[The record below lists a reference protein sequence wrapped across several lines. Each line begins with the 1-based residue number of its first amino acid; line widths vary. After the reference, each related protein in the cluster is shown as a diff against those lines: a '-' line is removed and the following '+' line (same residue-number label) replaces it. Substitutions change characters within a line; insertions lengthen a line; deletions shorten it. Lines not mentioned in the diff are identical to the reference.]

1 MNKIEI
7 GVLLAAMGLH
17 GAGLMF
23 ARSVPEL
30 HVLQP
35 RFTESMV
42 VEFEMPTAVVR
53 PAPVAVEPREPSAPR
68 DPEQQAAAVI
78 TPDPSTPQDP
88 TRRSTTRGSAAETRD
103 ASEPTSG
110 GPLVT
115 APGPASDDDWSAPGG
130 EGPAG
135 FGPGFGGPGGHGTTG
150 VSGVAAAIA
159 INNAKAPAA
168 PTEAPKAAKADRDA
182 ANRVIKD
189 ELRKKDKN
197 LGLDLPAA
205 GTIASLIKSAV
216 QASEAPGDSRA
227 SFTVALGPGGKVTS
241 VTVGAFS
248 GGSAA
253 TWQAVANQVKA
264 ALASRKL
271 NLTEDYKKGAIVAVN
286 ATSKMQMPSGAA
298 PGAGIKLSLTQ
309 TFDVADIGAS
319 PVRVVN
325 VSFSSKPVE

>member
-1 MNKIEI
+1 MNKVEI
-7 GVLLAAMGLH
+7 GVLVAAMCLH
-17 GAGLMF
+17 GGGLAV
-23 ARSVPEL
+23 ARSMPEV

-35 RFTESMV
+35 RFTEAMV
-42 VEFEMPTAVVR
+42 MEFEMPTAVVP
-53 PAPVAVEPREPSAPR
+53 PAPKVVPQETVPQPVS
-68 DPEQQAAAVI
+68 PEQQAIAVVP
-78 TPDPSTPQDP
+78 PDPTQPPDP
-88 TRRSTTRGSAAETRD
+88 TSRPKGVPSESPGAAEP
-103 ASEPTSG
+103 SSG

-115 APGPASDDDWSAPGG
+115 ATGPSAPDEGWSVPGG

-135 FGPGFGGPGGHGTTG
+135 FGPGFGGPGSTGTG
-150 VSGVAAAIA
+150 VSGLAASIA
-159 INNAKAPAA
+159 VNNAAAPAA
-168 PTEAPKAAKADRDA
+168 PTEAPKAAKVDRDA

-227 SFTVALGPGGKVTS
+227 TFTVALGPGGKVTS

-248 GGSAA
+248 GGGAA

-271 NLTEDYKKGAIVAVN
+271 NLTEDYKKGAIVVVN
-286 ATSKMQMPSGAA
+286 ASSKMQMPSGAE

-319 PVRVVN
+319 PVRVVK